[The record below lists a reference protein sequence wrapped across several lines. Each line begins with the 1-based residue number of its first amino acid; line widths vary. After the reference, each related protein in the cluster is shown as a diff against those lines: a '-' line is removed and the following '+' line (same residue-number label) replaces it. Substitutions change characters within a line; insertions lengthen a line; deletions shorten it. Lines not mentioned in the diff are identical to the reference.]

1 MNELI
6 KTLYVDKKYSL
17 RQVGEEVKKD
27 HHFIK
32 RRLIEMGVI
41 IEYGRVKSR
50 TPEHKNNISKACKG
64 REGWNKGKQMGN
76 KSRYKNM
83 VSHIRFDIDI
93 EWAMQFIDIEKL
105 KVLNDMITNRDKR
118 YNETTEWYKHYIEK
132 FYYDIE
138 FVSIYNKW
146 IIDKD
151 PFMKPSVDHIIP
163 RSKGGTN
170 EICNLQILTWFE
182 NKSKRTLSQKEW
194 DIKKGNILNYLIHNK
209 KLLGVQK

>member
-41 IEYGRVKSR
+41 IEYGRIKPI
-50 TPEHKNNISKACKG
+50 TEEHKNNISKSCKG
-64 REGWNKGKQMGN
+64 RVGCNKGKQME
-76 KSRYKNM
+76 KEAIYKNM
-83 VSHIRFDIDI
+83 ASHLRFDVDV
-93 EWAMQFIDIEKL
+93 EWLIQFTDIEKL

-118 YNETTEWYKHYIEK
+118 YNETTEWYKNYIDK
-132 FYYDIE
+132 FYYDIG

-146 IIDKD
+146 VVDKD
-151 PFMKPSVDHIIP
+151 PFMKPSVDHIVP
-163 RSKGGTN
+163 KSKGGTN
-170 EICNLQILTWFE
+170 EIYNLQILTWFE
-182 NKSKRTLSQKEW
+182 NKNKKALSQKEW
-194 DIKKGNILNYLIHNK
+194 DIKKSNILNYLIH
-209 KLLGVQK
+209 